1 MVKSDVSTADPRHL
15 PHAEPDPRLPG
26 PHAGPPPP
34 ADGDHPMVPAPGLFE
49 GPLAIRIVAVLLI
62 FYALYFS
69 ASLLVPIVCAALLG
83 MMLAPLVHGLERLYV
98 PRPIA
103 ATIVVIAAVSTLAMA
118 ITLLAGPAQSWMER
132 APEGLRRLEQRL
144 EPLKRSIETISQA
157 REKLQDAAQGAGEK
171 APQRVLVVRPALID
185 LMVGTPHVI
194 APALSVFML
203 MFLLLVAGDIFLRK
217 LVAIIPTF
225 KEKKRTVEII
235 RAIEGDISYYLLAF
249 AALNIGMGVA
259 MGIATALLGIPNP
272 ILWAALIAVLN
283 CVPYVGPLVSMG
295 VLALVGITTFD
306 SLSLA
311 LAAPAIMLILSVFSA
326 QVVMPLVLG
335 RGLRL
340 NPVAIFISV
349 MLWGWL
355 WGIVGVLLAVPLLAS
370 FKIVCERIEPL
381 APFAEFLTQYVPPS
395 EED

>member
-1 MVKSDVSTADPRHL
+1 MDIRDAAVAPRSTDPQ
-15 PHAEPDPRLPG
+15 G
-26 PHAGPPPP
+26 GPPSST
-34 ADGDHPMVPAPGLFE
+34 DGDSAMLHAPGLFE

-62 FYALYFS
+62 FYALYFA

-83 MMLAPLVHGLERLYV
+83 MMLAPLVHGLERVYL

-103 ATIVVIAAVSTLAMA
+103 ATLVVLAAVGALAVA
-118 ITLLAGPAQSWMER
+118 TTLLAGPAQSWMER

-144 EPLKRSIETISQA
+144 EPLRRSLETISQA

-171 APQRVLVVRPALID
+171 APQRVMVVRPALID
-185 LMVGTPHVI
+185 LMLGTPHVV

-203 MFLLLVAGDIFLRK
+203 MFLLLVAGDVFLRK
-217 LVAIIPTF
+217 LVGIIPTF

-259 MGIATALLGIPNP
+259 MGIVTALLGIPNP
-272 ILWAALIAVLN
+272 ILWAALVAVLN
-283 CVPYVGPLVSMG
+283 CVPYIGPLVSMG

-306 SLSLA
+306 NLTSA
-311 LAAPAIMLILSVFSA
+311 LVAPGMMLLLSVFSA

-381 APFAEFLTQYVPPS
+381 APFAEFLTQYVAPS
-395 EED
+395 EEE